1 MVGKFHP
8 VAPFDHRTA
17 ADAERGG
24 PTYRDRVS
32 QTEGV
37 AAVGIADDS
46 SDARSGGPV
55 WLYAVFGVL
64 AAFFGVAIGS
74 LVAAFID
81 PAYSPIEVVAST
93 AIDLPPQAVK
103 EWATSTFGTASK
115 SVVIGVVVV
124 TVLAVAAWAGVSAR
138 LHPRFGIQVMIVA
151 GLVGAVAALLRP
163 VDIFLAPL
171 PSLVAGGAAALAL
184 WWLLRMA
191 RPSAVTEPVSAT
203 STTLEGPEASSNWRK
218 PAEVSR
224 RGVLLG
230 IGGVVVVGGAA
241 MASARWLTS
250 RASAVA
256 SRVATVLP
264 QPAEALA
271 PLPASVQAPVPGM
284 TPFITPNSDFYRIDT
299 AVIVPQVTAEEW
311 TLAFDGMVRRPFTI
325 TYAELLDMPMV
336 ERDVTIMCVSNP
348 IGGALIGTARWLGTP
363 LLPLLERAGIEP
375 GADQLFS
382 TSVDGWTC
390 STPLDGLA
398 EREPLLAIG
407 MNGEPLPI
415 QHGFPVRMIIPGL
428 YGFISATKWV
438 TRISATTYAQDPAY
452 WTVRGWATD
461 APVLTGSRIDLPQ
474 GSVTVGQAAIG
485 GVAWAMDGDG
495 ISRVEVSI
503 DDGPWQE
510 ARLADQPTPR
520 TWRQWWLEW
529 QATPGRHTI
538 AVRATNGRG
547 ETQTSEVRD
556 VVPSGATGYDVG
568 IVEVA

>member
-1 MVGKFHP
+1 MSE
-8 VAPFDHRTA
+8 TA
-17 ADAERGG
+17 VETQPTPARIGSG
-24 PTYRDRVS
+24 P
-32 QTEGV
+32 
-37 AAVGIADDS
+37 A
-46 SDARSGGPV
+46 

-64 AAFFGVAIGS
+64 AAAFGVAIGT

-81 PAYSPIEVVAST
+81 PAYAPIEVVAST
-93 AIDLPPQAVK
+93 AIDIPPAVVK

-115 SVVIGVVVV
+115 SVVVGVV
-124 TVLAVAAWAGVSAR
+124 AVAVVAIAAWSGVASR
-138 LHPRFGIQVMIVA
+138 TRPRFGIQVMLVA
-151 GLVGAVAALLRP
+151 GVVGAVAALLRP
-163 VDIFLAPL
+163 VDAFLAPL
-171 PSLVAGGAAALAL
+171 PSLVAGVAAALAL

-191 RPSAVTEPVSAT
+191 RPSAVAAPESVPDMPTDGLKEVSPGHQDLPGRE
-203 STTLEGPEASSNWRK
+203 SLGMS
-218 PAEVSR
+218 AEVQSVSR

-241 MASARWLTS
+241 LASARWLTT

-256 SRVATVLP
+256 SRVAAVLP
-264 QPAEALA
+264 SPAEVLP

-284 TPFITPNSDFYRIDT
+284 APFVTPNADFYRIDT

-311 TLAFDGMVRRPFTI
+311 TLSFDGMVRRPFTI
-325 TYAELLDMPMV
+325 TYAELLEMPMV

-348 IGGALIGTARWLGTP
+348 IGGDLIGTARWLGTP

-375 GADQLFS
+375 GADQIFS
-382 TSVDGWTC
+382 TSIDGWTC

-398 EREPLLAIG
+398 EREPLLAIA

-415 QHGFPVRMIIPGL
+415 EHGFPVRMIIPGL

-438 TRISATTYAQDPAY
+438 TQITATTYAADPAY

-461 APVLTGSRIDLPQ
+461 APVLTGSRIDLPD
-474 GSVTVGQAAIG
+474 GSLSVGQTAIG

-503 DDGPWQE
+503 DDGPWQD
-510 ARLADQPTPR
+510 AQLAEQPNPR

-529 QATPGRHTI
+529 EATPGRHSI
-538 AVRATNGRG
+538 AVRATNGLG
-547 ETQTSEVRD
+547 ETQTSEVAD

-568 IVEVA
+568 VVEVA

>member
-1 MVGKFHP
+1 MTTDRGKSG
-8 VAPFDHRTA
+8 
-17 ADAERGG
+17 DATRSGA
-24 PTYRDRVS
+24 TYRDPVS
-32 QTEGV
+32 NTAIQAPSVPERT
-37 AAVGIADDS
+37 
-46 SDARSGGPV
+46 RSGAE
-55 WLYAVFGVL
+55 WLYAFFGVL
-64 AAFFGVAIGS
+64 AAAFGVAIGT
-74 LVAAFID
+74 LVAALID
-81 PAYSPIEVVAST
+81 PAYAPIEVVAST

-115 SVVIGVVVV
+115 SVVVGVVIV
-124 TVLAVAAWAGVSAR
+124 AVIALSAWAGVRSR
-138 LHPRFGIQVMIVA
+138 DRVSFGVQVMVVA
-151 GLVGAVAALLRP
+151 GVVGAAAALLRP
-163 VDIFLAPL
+163 VDALLAPL
-171 PSLVAGGAAALAL
+171 PSLTAGAAAALAL
-184 WWLLRMA
+184 WWLVRMA
-191 RPSAVTEPVSAT
+191 RSRQPANFGNLS
-203 STTLEGPEASSNWRK
+203 EASSPDFPK
-218 PAEVSR
+218 SETTTTAPKELSR

-241 MASARWLTS
+241 WAGARWLVN
-250 RASAVA
+250 SANATA
-256 SRVATVLP
+256 SRLAAVLP
-264 QPAEALA
+264 KASEPLA

-284 TPFITPNSDFYRIDT
+284 TPFITPNADFYRIDT

-311 TLAFDGMVRRPFTI
+311 TLTFDGMVRRPFTI

-348 IGGALIGTARWLGTP
+348 IGGDLIGTARWLGTP

-415 QHGFPVRMIIPGL
+415 EHGFPVRMIIPGL

-474 GSVTVGQAAIG
+474 GSVTVGQTAIG

-510 ARLADQPTPR
+510 AQLADQPNPR

-529 QATPGRHTI
+529 EATPGRHTI
-538 AVRATNGRG
+538 SVRATDGLG
-547 ETQTSEVRD
+547 QTQTSEVRD

-568 IVEVA
+568 VVEVA

>member
-1 MVGKFHP
+1 MSE
-8 VAPFDHRTA
+8 TA
-17 ADAERGG
+17 VETQPTPARIGSG
-24 PTYRDRVS
+24 P
-32 QTEGV
+32 
-37 AAVGIADDS
+37 A
-46 SDARSGGPV
+46 

-64 AAFFGVAIGS
+64 AAAFGVAIGT

-81 PAYSPIEVVAST
+81 PAYAPIEVVAST
-93 AIDLPPQAVK
+93 AIDIPPAVVK

-115 SVVIGVVVV
+115 SVVVGVV
-124 TVLAVAAWAGVSAR
+124 AVAVVAIAAWSGVASR
-138 LHPRFGIQVMIVA
+138 TRPRFGIQVMLVA
-151 GLVGAVAALLRP
+151 GVVGAVAALLRP
-163 VDIFLAPL
+163 VDAFLAPL
-171 PSLVAGGAAALAL
+171 PSLAAGVAAALAL

-191 RPSAVTEPVSAT
+191 RPSAVAAPESVPDMPTDGLKEVSPGHQDLPGRE
-203 STTLEGPEASSNWRK
+203 SLGMS
-218 PAEVSR
+218 AEVQSVSR

-241 MASARWLTS
+241 LASARWLTT

-256 SRVATVLP
+256 SRVAAVLP
-264 QPAEALA
+264 SPAEVLP

-284 TPFITPNSDFYRIDT
+284 APFVTPNADFYRIDT

-311 TLAFDGMVRRPFTI
+311 TLSFDGMVRRPFTI
-325 TYAELLDMPMV
+325 TYAELLEMPMV

-348 IGGALIGTARWLGTP
+348 IGGDLIGTARWLGTP

-375 GADQLFS
+375 GADQIFS
-382 TSVDGWTC
+382 TSIDGWTC

-398 EREPLLAIG
+398 EREPLLAIA

-415 QHGFPVRMIIPGL
+415 EHGFPVRMIIPGL

-438 TRISATTYAQDPAY
+438 TQITATTYAADPAY

-461 APVLTGSRIDLPQ
+461 APVLTGSRIDLPD
-474 GSVTVGQAAIG
+474 GSLSVGQTAIG

-503 DDGPWQE
+503 DDGPWQD
-510 ARLADQPTPR
+510 AQLAEQPNPR

-529 QATPGRHTI
+529 EATPGRHSI
-538 AVRATNGRG
+538 AVRATNGLG
-547 ETQTSEVRD
+547 ETQTSEVAD

-568 IVEVA
+568 VVEVA

>member
-1 MVGKFHP
+1 VSE
-8 VAPFDHRTA
+8 TA
-17 ADAERGG
+17 VETQPTPARIGSG
-24 PTYRDRVS
+24 P
-32 QTEGV
+32 
-37 AAVGIADDS
+37 A
-46 SDARSGGPV
+46 

-64 AAFFGVAIGS
+64 AAAFGVAIGT

-81 PAYSPIEVVAST
+81 PAYAPIEVVAST
-93 AIDLPPQAVK
+93 AIDIPPAVVK

-115 SVVIGVVVV
+115 SVVVGVV
-124 TVLAVAAWAGVSAR
+124 AVAVVAIAAWSGVASR
-138 LHPRFGIQVMIVA
+138 TRPRFGIQVMLVA
-151 GLVGAVAALLRP
+151 GVVGAVAALLRP
-163 VDIFLAPL
+163 VDAFLAPL
-171 PSLVAGGAAALAL
+171 PSLVAGVAAALAL

-191 RPSAVTEPVSAT
+191 RPSAVAAPESVPDMPTDGLKEVSPGHQDLPGRE
-203 STTLEGPEASSNWRK
+203 SLGMS
-218 PAEVSR
+218 AEVQSVSR

-241 MASARWLTS
+241 LASARWLTT

-256 SRVATVLP
+256 SRVAAVLP
-264 QPAEALA
+264 SPAEVLP

-284 TPFITPNSDFYRIDT
+284 APFVTPNADFYRIDT

-311 TLAFDGMVRRPFTI
+311 TLSFDGMVRRPFTI
-325 TYAELLDMPMV
+325 TYAELLEMPMV

-348 IGGALIGTARWLGTP
+348 IGGDLIGTARWLGTP

-375 GADQLFS
+375 GADQIFS
-382 TSVDGWTC
+382 TSIDGWTC

-398 EREPLLAIG
+398 EREPLLAIA

-415 QHGFPVRMIIPGL
+415 EHGFPVRMIIPGL

-438 TRISATTYAQDPAY
+438 TQITGTTYAADPAY

-461 APVLTGSRIDLPQ
+461 APVLTGSRIDLPD
-474 GSVTVGQAAIG
+474 GSLSVGQTAIG

-503 DDGPWQE
+503 DDGPWQD
-510 ARLADQPTPR
+510 AQLAEQPNPR

-529 QATPGRHTI
+529 EATPGRHSI
-538 AVRATNGRG
+538 AVRATNGLG
-547 ETQTSEVRD
+547 ETQTSEVAD

-568 IVEVA
+568 VVEVA

>member
-1 MVGKFHP
+1 MSHTDDTVAAP
-8 VAPFDHRTA
+8 VVAAA
-17 ADAERGG
+17 ADGAGG
-24 PTYRDRVS
+24 SPS
-32 QTEGV
+32 I
-37 AAVGIADDS
+37 AV
-46 SDARSGGPV
+46 V
-55 WLYAVFGVL
+55 YAVLGVL
-64 AAFFGVAIGS
+64 AAAFGVAIGT
-74 LVAAFID
+74 LAAAFID
-81 PAYSPIEVVAST
+81 PAYAPIEVVAST

-115 SVVIGVVVV
+115 SVVVSVVVV
-124 TVLAVAAWAGVSAR
+124 AVMAIAAWAGVASR
-138 LHPRFGIQVMIVA
+138 TRSRFGIQVMLVA
-151 GLVGAVAALLRP
+151 GVVGAVAALLRP
-163 VDIFLAPL
+163 VDAFLAPL
-171 PSLVAGGAAALAL
+171 PSLVAGAAAALAL

-191 RPSAVTEPVSAT
+191 RSREPARPVAEAETVSAS
-203 STTLEGPEASSNWRK
+203 STTLEGPEASFNWQK
-218 PAEVSR
+218 QDEVSR

-230 IGGVVVVGGAA
+230 IGGVVIVGGAA
-241 MASARWLTS
+241 LASARWLTT

-256 SRVATVLP
+256 SRVAAVLP
-264 QPAEALA
+264 KAAEPLS
-271 PLPASVQAPVPGM
+271 PLPASVQAPVPGL

-311 TLAFDGMVRRPFTI
+311 TLTFDGMVRRPFTI
-325 TYAELLDMPMV
+325 TYADLLSMPMV

-348 IGGALIGTARWLGTP
+348 IGGDLIGTARWLGTP
-363 LLPLLERAGIEP
+363 LLPLLERAGIEL

-415 QHGFPVRMIIPGL
+415 EHGFPVRMIIPGL

-474 GSVTVGQAAIG
+474 GSVTVGQTAIG

-503 DDGPWQE
+503 DDGPWQD
-510 ARLADQPTPR
+510 AQLADQPNPR

-529 QATPGRHTI
+529 EATPGRHTL
-538 AVRATNGRG
+538 AVRATNGLG

-568 IVEVA
+568 VVEVG

>member
-1 MVGKFHP
+1 MTTDRGKSG
-8 VAPFDHRTA
+8 
-17 ADAERGG
+17 DATRSGA
-24 PTYRDRVS
+24 TYRDPVS
-32 QTEGV
+32 NTAIQAPSVPERT
-37 AAVGIADDS
+37 
-46 SDARSGGPV
+46 RSGAE
-55 WLYAVFGVL
+55 WLYAFFGVL
-64 AAFFGVAIGS
+64 AAAFGVAIGT
-74 LVAAFID
+74 LVAALID
-81 PAYSPIEVVAST
+81 PAYAPIEVVAST

-115 SVVIGVVVV
+115 SVVVGVVIV
-124 TVLAVAAWAGVSAR
+124 AVIALSAWAGVRSR
-138 LHPRFGIQVMIVA
+138 DRVSFGVQVMVVA
-151 GLVGAVAALLRP
+151 GVVGAAAALLRP
-163 VDIFLAPL
+163 VDALLAPL
-171 PSLVAGGAAALAL
+171 PSLTAGAAAALAL
-184 WWLLRMA
+184 WWLVRMA
-191 RPSAVTEPVSAT
+191 RPRQPANFGNLS
-203 STTLEGPEASSNWRK
+203 EASSPDFPK
-218 PAEVSR
+218 SETTTTAPKELSR

-241 MASARWLTS
+241 WAGARWLVN
-250 RASAVA
+250 SANATA
-256 SRVATVLP
+256 SRLAAVLP
-264 QPAEALA
+264 KASEPLA

-284 TPFITPNSDFYRIDT
+284 TPFITPNADFYRIDT

-311 TLAFDGMVRRPFTI
+311 TLTFDGMVRRPFTI

-348 IGGALIGTARWLGTP
+348 IGGDLIGTARWLGTP

-415 QHGFPVRMIIPGL
+415 EHGFPVRMIIPGL

-474 GSVTVGQAAIG
+474 GSVTVGQTAIG

-510 ARLADQPTPR
+510 AQLADQPNPR

-529 QATPGRHTI
+529 EATPGRHTI
-538 AVRATNGRG
+538 SVRATDGLG
-547 ETQTSEVRD
+547 QTQTSEVRD

-568 IVEVA
+568 VVEVA

>member
-1 MVGKFHP
+1 MQ
-8 VAPFDHRTA
+8 APSVPERTWTA
-17 ADAERGG
+17 A
-24 PTYRDRVS
+24 P
-32 QTEGV
+32 
-37 AAVGIADDS
+37 
-46 SDARSGGPV
+46 
-55 WLYAVFGVL
+55 WLYAFFGVL
-64 AAFFGVAIGS
+64 AAAFGASVGT
-74 LVAAFID
+74 LAAALID
-81 PAYSPIEVVAST
+81 PAYAPVEVVAST

-103 EWATSTFGTASK
+103 EWATSTFGTQSK
-115 SVVIGVVVV
+115 SVVVGVVIAAVV
-124 TVLAVAAWAGVSAR
+124 AISAWAGVRSRAR
-138 LHPRFGIQVMIVA
+138 VSFGAQVMVVA
-151 GLVGAVAALLRP
+151 GVVGAAAALLRP
-163 VDIFLAPL
+163 VDALLAPL
-171 PSLVAGGAAALAL
+171 PSIAAGAAAAFAL
-184 WWLLRMA
+184 WWLVRMA
-191 RPSAVTEPVSAT
+191 
-203 STTLEGPEASSNWRK
+203 K
-218 PAEVSR
+218 PAPPGQASADESQAQMPSKQVSR

-241 MASARWLTS
+241 WAGARWLVN
-250 RASAVA
+250 SANATA
-256 SRVATVLP
+256 SRLAAVLP
-264 QPAEALA
+264 RPAESLA
-271 PLPASVQAPVPGM
+271 PLPASVQAPVSGM
-284 TPFITPNSDFYRIDT
+284 TPFITPTADFYRIDT

-311 TLAFDGMVRRPFTI
+311 TLTFDGMVRRPFTI
-325 TYAELLDMPMV
+325 TYAELLEMPMV

-348 IGGALIGTARWLGTP
+348 IGGDLIGTARWLGTP

-415 QHGFPVRMIIPGL
+415 EHGFPVRMIIPGL

-474 GSVTVGQAAIG
+474 GSVTVGQTAIG

-503 DDGPWQE
+503 DDGPWQD
-510 ARLADQPTPR
+510 AQLADQPTPR
-520 TWRQWWLEW
+520 TWRQWWVEW
-529 QATPGRHTI
+529 DATPGRHTI
-538 AVRATNGRG
+538 AVRATNGMG

-568 IVEVA
+568 VVEVA

>member
-1 MVGKFHP
+1 MQSG
-8 VAPFDHRTA
+8 A
-17 ADAERGG
+17 
-24 PTYRDRVS
+24 TYRDRVS
-32 QTEGV
+32 ETSVEAPSAPERTRSGV
-37 AAVGIADDS
+37 A
-46 SDARSGGPV
+46 
-55 WLYAVFGVL
+55 WLYALMGVL
-64 AAFFGVAIGS
+64 AAGFGVAVGT
-74 LVAAFID
+74 LVAALID
-81 PAYSPIEVVAST
+81 AAYAPIEVVAST

-115 SVVIGVVVV
+115 SVVVAVVGV
-124 TVLAVAAWAGVSAR
+124 AVIAISAWAGATSR
-138 LHPRFGIQVMIVA
+138 TRPRFGIQVMLIA
-151 GLVGAVAALLRP
+151 GVVGAVAALLRP
-163 VDIFLAPL
+163 VDALLAPL
-171 PSLVAGGAAALAL
+171 PSLIAGAAAALAL

-191 RPSAVTEPVSAT
+191 QPTRVDIN
-203 STTLEGPEASSNWRK
+203 EGVDIHEGDASGPK
-218 PAEVSR
+218 EVSR

-241 MASARWLTS
+241 LASARWLTT

-256 SRVATVLP
+256 SRVAAVLP
-264 QPAEALA
+264 QPIESLP

-284 TPFITPNSDFYRIDT
+284 TPFLTSNADFYRIDT

-311 TLAFDGMVRRPFTI
+311 TLSFDGMVRRPFTI

-336 ERDVTIMCVSNP
+336 ERDITIMCVSNP
-348 IGGALIGTARWLGTP
+348 IGGDLIGTARWLGTP

-415 QHGFPVRMIIPGL
+415 EHGFPVRMIIPGL

-503 DDGPWQE
+503 DDGPWQD
-510 ARLADQPTPR
+510 AQLADQPTPR

-529 QATPGRHTI
+529 EATPGRHTI
-538 AVRATNGRG
+538 AVRATNGLG

-568 IVEVA
+568 VVEVA

>member
-1 MVGKFHP
+1 M
-8 VAPFDHRTA
+8 
-17 ADAERGG
+17 GG
-24 PTYRDRVS
+24 ATYRDRVS
-32 QTEGV
+32 QTEDAGVPPVGVTERKAPATGV
-37 AAVGIADDS
+37 AV
-46 SDARSGGPV
+46 
-55 WLYAVFGVL
+55 LYAVLGVL
-64 AAFFGVAIGS
+64 AAAFGVAIGT

-81 PAYSPIEVVAST
+81 PAYAPIEVVAST
-93 AIDLPPQAVK
+93 AIDLPPQQVK

-115 SVVIGVVVV
+115 SVVVGVVVV
-124 TVLAVAAWAGVSAR
+124 AVVVTAAWAGITAR
-138 LHPRFGIQVMIVA
+138 TRPRFGIQVMIVA

-163 VDIFLAPL
+163 VDLLLAPL
-171 PSLVAGGAAALAL
+171 PSIAAGAAAAVAL

-191 RPSAVTEPVSAT
+191 TPADGVGAVAVPAVSDSGGAIPAGEFKQVSPSNQDLFESGSLDSSA
-203 STTLEGPEASSNWRK
+203 EAQS
-218 PAEVSR
+218 VSR

-241 MASARWLTS
+241 LASARWLTT

-256 SRVATVLP
+256 SRVAAVLP
-264 QPAEALA
+264 TPAEALA

-284 TPFITPNSDFYRIDT
+284 APFITPNADFYRIDT

-311 TLAFDGMVRRPFTI
+311 TLSFDGMVRRPFTL
-325 TYAELLDMPMV
+325 TYADLLDMPMV

-348 IGGALIGTARWLGTP
+348 IGGDLIGTARWLGTP

-382 TSVDGWTC
+382 TSSDGWTC

-415 QHGFPVRMIIPGL
+415 EHGFPVRMIIPGL

-438 TRISATTYAQDPAY
+438 TRISASTYAQDPAY

-474 GSVTVGQAAIG
+474 GSLTVGQTAIG

-503 DDGPWQE
+503 DDGPWQD
-510 ARLADQPTPR
+510 AQLADQPTPR

-529 QATPGRHTI
+529 EATPGRHSI
-538 AVRATNGRG
+538 AVRATNGLG
-547 ETQTSEVRD
+547 ETQTSEVAD

-568 IVEVA
+568 VVEVA

>member
-1 MVGKFHP
+1 VSE
-8 VAPFDHRTA
+8 TA
-17 ADAERGG
+17 VETQPTPARIGSG
-24 PTYRDRVS
+24 P
-32 QTEGV
+32 
-37 AAVGIADDS
+37 A
-46 SDARSGGPV
+46 

-64 AAFFGVAIGS
+64 AAAFGVAIGT

-81 PAYSPIEVVAST
+81 PAYAPIEVVAST
-93 AIDLPPQAVK
+93 AIDIPPAVVK

-115 SVVIGVVVV
+115 SVVVGVV
-124 TVLAVAAWAGVSAR
+124 AVAVVAIAAWSGVASR
-138 LHPRFGIQVMIVA
+138 TRPRFGIQVMLVA
-151 GLVGAVAALLRP
+151 GVVGAVAALLRP
-163 VDIFLAPL
+163 VDAFLAPL
-171 PSLVAGGAAALAL
+171 PSLAAGVAAALAL

-191 RPSAVTEPVSAT
+191 RPSAVAAPESVPDMPTDGLKEVSPGHQDLPGRE
-203 STTLEGPEASSNWRK
+203 SLGMS
-218 PAEVSR
+218 AEVQSVSR

-241 MASARWLTS
+241 LASARWLTT

-256 SRVATVLP
+256 SRVAAVLP
-264 QPAEALA
+264 SPAEVLP

-284 TPFITPNSDFYRIDT
+284 APFVTPNADFYRIDT

-311 TLAFDGMVRRPFTI
+311 TLSFDGMVRRPFTI
-325 TYAELLDMPMV
+325 TYAELLEMPMV

-348 IGGALIGTARWLGTP
+348 IGGDLIGTARWLGTP

-375 GADQLFS
+375 GADQIFS
-382 TSVDGWTC
+382 TSIDGWTC

-398 EREPLLAIG
+398 EREPLLAIA

-415 QHGFPVRMIIPGL
+415 EHGFPVRMIIPGL

-438 TRISATTYAQDPAY
+438 TQITATTYAADPAY

-461 APVLTGSRIDLPQ
+461 APVLTGSRIDLPD
-474 GSVTVGQAAIG
+474 GSLSVGQTAIG

-503 DDGPWQE
+503 DDGPWQD
-510 ARLADQPTPR
+510 AQLAEQPNPR

-529 QATPGRHTI
+529 EATPGRHSI
-538 AVRATNGRG
+538 AVRATNGLG
-547 ETQTSEVRD
+547 ETQTSEVAD

-568 IVEVA
+568 VVEVA

>member
-1 MVGKFHP
+1 MSE
-8 VAPFDHRTA
+8 TA
-17 ADAERGG
+17 VETQPTPARIGSG
-24 PTYRDRVS
+24 P
-32 QTEGV
+32 
-37 AAVGIADDS
+37 A
-46 SDARSGGPV
+46 

-64 AAFFGVAIGS
+64 AAAFGVAIGT

-81 PAYSPIEVVAST
+81 PAYAPIEVVAST
-93 AIDLPPQAVK
+93 AIDLPPQQVK

-115 SVVIGVVVV
+115 SVVVGVV
-124 TVLAVAAWAGVSAR
+124 AVAVVAIAAWSGVASR
-138 LHPRFGIQVMIVA
+138 TRPRFGIQVMLVA
-151 GLVGAVAALLRP
+151 GVVGAVAALLRP
-163 VDIFLAPL
+163 VDAFLAPL
-171 PSLVAGGAAALAL
+171 PSLAAGVAAALAL

-191 RPSAVTEPVSAT
+191 RPSAVAAPESVPDMPTDGLKEVSPGHQDLPGRE
-203 STTLEGPEASSNWRK
+203 SLGMS
-218 PAEVSR
+218 AEVQSVSR

-241 MASARWLTS
+241 LASARWLTT

-256 SRVATVLP
+256 SRVAAVLP
-264 QPAEALA
+264 SPAEVLP

-284 TPFITPNSDFYRIDT
+284 APFVTPNADFYRIDT

-311 TLAFDGMVRRPFTI
+311 TLSFDGMVRRPFTI
-325 TYAELLDMPMV
+325 TYAELLEMPMV

-348 IGGALIGTARWLGTP
+348 IGGDLIGTARWLGTP

-375 GADQLFS
+375 GADQIFS
-382 TSVDGWTC
+382 TSIDGWTC

-398 EREPLLAIG
+398 EREPLLAIA

-415 QHGFPVRMIIPGL
+415 EHGFPVRMIIPGL

-438 TRISATTYAQDPAY
+438 TQITATTYAADPAY

-461 APVLTGSRIDLPQ
+461 APVLTGSRIDLPD
-474 GSVTVGQAAIG
+474 GSLSVGQTAIG

-503 DDGPWQE
+503 DDGPWQD
-510 ARLADQPTPR
+510 AQLAEQPNPR

-529 QATPGRHTI
+529 EATPGRHSI
-538 AVRATNGRG
+538 AVRATNGLG
-547 ETQTSEVRD
+547 ETQTSEVAD

-568 IVEVA
+568 VVEVA

>member
-1 MVGKFHP
+1 MSETAVD
-8 VAPFDHRTA
+8 APSAPERTGSSA
-17 ADAERGG
+17 A
-24 PTYRDRVS
+24 
-32 QTEGV
+32 
-37 AAVGIADDS
+37 
-46 SDARSGGPV
+46 
-55 WLYAVFGVL
+55 WLYALLGVL
-64 AAFFGVAIGS
+64 AAGFGVAIGT
-74 LVAAFID
+74 LVAALID

-115 SVVIGVVVV
+115 SVVVGVVVV
-124 TVLAVAAWAGVSAR
+124 AVIAIAAWAGVASR
-138 LHPRFGIQVMIVA
+138 TRSRFGIQVMLVA
-151 GLVGAVAALLRP
+151 GVVGAVAALLRP
-163 VDIFLAPL
+163 VDALLAPL
-171 PSLVAGGAAALAL
+171 PSLVAGAAAALAL

-191 RPSAVTEPVSAT
+191 RPSWPVSA
-203 STTLEGPEASSNWRK
+203 SNRDFGTTESRDNWQEPK
-218 PAEVSR
+218 EVSR

-241 MASARWLTS
+241 LASARWLTT

-256 SRVATVLP
+256 SRVAAVLP
-264 QPAEALA
+264 KAAEPLA

-284 TPFITPNSDFYRIDT
+284 TPFITPNTDFYRIDT

-311 TLAFDGMVRRPFTI
+311 TLSFDGMVRRPFTI
-325 TYAELLDMPMV
+325 TYADLLDMPMV

-348 IGGALIGTARWLGTP
+348 IGGDLIGTARWLGTP

-390 STPLDGLA
+390 STPLDGLT

-415 QHGFPVRMIIPGL
+415 EHGFPVRMIIPGL

-474 GSVTVGQAAIG
+474 GSVTVGQTAIG

-510 ARLADQPTPR
+510 AQLADQPNPR

-529 QATPGRHTI
+529 EATPGRHTI
-538 AVRATNGRG
+538 AVRATNGLG

-568 IVEVA
+568 VVEVA

>member
-1 MVGKFHP
+1 M
-8 VAPFDHRTA
+8 
-17 ADAERGG
+17 GG
-24 PTYRDRVS
+24 ATYRDRVS
-32 QTEGV
+32 ETEHAGVPPVAVTEPRSPATGV
-37 AAVGIADDS
+37 AV
-46 SDARSGGPV
+46 
-55 WLYAVFGVL
+55 LYAVLGVL
-64 AAFFGVAIGS
+64 AAAFGVAIGT
-74 LVAAFID
+74 LAAAFID
-81 PAYSPIEVVAST
+81 PAYAPIEVVAST
-93 AIDLPPQAVK
+93 AIDLPPQPVK

-115 SVVIGVVVV
+115 SVVVGVVVV
-124 TVLAVAAWAGVSAR
+124 AVVVTAAWAGLTAR
-138 LHPRFGIQVMIVA
+138 TRPRFGIQVMIVA

-163 VDIFLAPL
+163 VDFLLAPL
-171 PSLVAGGAAALAL
+171 PSIVAGAAAAVAL

-191 RPSAVTEPVSAT
+191 TPSPVAG
-203 STTLEGPEASSNWRK
+203 TTPSVFASNGDFGAAESPDKWQK
-218 PAEVSR
+218 PAEVQSVSR

-241 MASARWLTS
+241 LASARWLTT

-256 SRVATVLP
+256 SRVAAVLP
-264 QPAEALA
+264 KPAETLG
-271 PLPASVQAPVPGM
+271 PLPAGVQAPVPGM
-284 TPFITPNSDFYRIDT
+284 APFITPNADFYRIDT

-311 TLAFDGMVRRPFTI
+311 TLSFDGMVRRPFTL
-325 TYAELLDMPMV
+325 TYADLLDMPMV

-348 IGGALIGTARWLGTP
+348 IGGDLIGTARWLGTP

-382 TSVDGWTC
+382 TSFDGWTC

-415 QHGFPVRMIIPGL
+415 DHGFPVRMIIPGL

-438 TRISATTYAQDPAY
+438 TRISASTYAQDPAY

-474 GSVTVGQAAIG
+474 GSLTVGQTAIG

-503 DDGPWQE
+503 DDGPWQD
-510 ARLADQPTPR
+510 AQLADQPTPR

-529 QATPGRHTI
+529 EATPGRHSIT
-538 AVRATNGRG
+538 VRATNGLG
-547 ETQTSEVRD
+547 ETQTSEVAD

-568 IVEVA
+568 VVEVA

>member
-1 MVGKFHP
+1 MSE
-8 VAPFDHRTA
+8 TA
-17 ADAERGG
+17 VETQPTPARIGSG
-24 PTYRDRVS
+24 P
-32 QTEGV
+32 
-37 AAVGIADDS
+37 A
-46 SDARSGGPV
+46 

-64 AAFFGVAIGS
+64 AAAFGVAIGT

-81 PAYSPIEVVAST
+81 PAYAPIEVVAST
-93 AIDLPPQAVK
+93 AIDIPPAVVK

-115 SVVIGVVVV
+115 SVVVGVV
-124 TVLAVAAWAGVSAR
+124 AVAVVAIAAWSGVASR
-138 LHPRFGIQVMIVA
+138 TRPRFGIQVMLVA
-151 GLVGAVAALLRP
+151 GVVGAVAALLRP
-163 VDIFLAPL
+163 VDAFLAPL
-171 PSLVAGGAAALAL
+171 PSLVAGVAAALAL

-191 RPSAVTEPVSAT
+191 RPSAVAAPESVPDMPTDGLKEVSPGYQDLPGRE
-203 STTLEGPEASSNWRK
+203 SLGMS
-218 PAEVSR
+218 AEVQSVSR

-241 MASARWLTS
+241 LASARWLTT

-256 SRVATVLP
+256 SRVAAVLP
-264 QPAEALA
+264 SPAEVLP

-284 TPFITPNSDFYRIDT
+284 APFVTPNADFYRIDT

-311 TLAFDGMVRRPFTI
+311 TLSFDGMVRRPFTI
-325 TYAELLDMPMV
+325 TYAELLEMPMV

-348 IGGALIGTARWLGTP
+348 IGGDLIGTARWLGTP

-375 GADQLFS
+375 GADQIFS
-382 TSVDGWTC
+382 TSIDGWTC

-398 EREPLLAIG
+398 EREPLLAIA

-415 QHGFPVRMIIPGL
+415 EHGFPVRMIIPGL

-438 TRISATTYAQDPAY
+438 TQITATTYAADPAY

-461 APVLTGSRIDLPQ
+461 APVLTGSRIDLPD
-474 GSVTVGQAAIG
+474 GSLSVGQTAIG

-503 DDGPWQE
+503 DDGPWQD
-510 ARLADQPTPR
+510 AQLAEQPNPR

-529 QATPGRHTI
+529 EATPGRHSI
-538 AVRATNGRG
+538 AVRATNGLG
-547 ETQTSEVRD
+547 ETQTSEVAD

-568 IVEVA
+568 VVEVA

>member
-1 MVGKFHP
+1 MTTDRGKSG
-8 VAPFDHRTA
+8 
-17 ADAERGG
+17 DATRSGA
-24 PTYRDRVS
+24 TYRDPVS
-32 QTEGV
+32 NTAIQAPSVPERT
-37 AAVGIADDS
+37 
-46 SDARSGGPV
+46 RSGAE
-55 WLYAVFGVL
+55 WLYAFFGVL
-64 AAFFGVAIGS
+64 AAAFGVAIGT
-74 LVAAFID
+74 LVAALID
-81 PAYSPIEVVAST
+81 PAYAPIEVVAST

-115 SVVIGVVVV
+115 SVVVGVVIV
-124 TVLAVAAWAGVSAR
+124 AVIALSAWAGVRSR
-138 LHPRFGIQVMIVA
+138 DRVSFGVQVMVVA
-151 GLVGAVAALLRP
+151 GVVGAAAALLRP
-163 VDIFLAPL
+163 VDALLAPL
-171 PSLVAGGAAALAL
+171 PSLTAGAAAALAL
-184 WWLLRMA
+184 WWLVRMA
-191 RPSAVTEPVSAT
+191 RPRQPANFGNLS
-203 STTLEGPEASSNWRK
+203 EASSPDLPK
-218 PAEVSR
+218 SETTSTAPKELSR

-241 MASARWLTS
+241 WAGARWLVN
-250 RASAVA
+250 SANATA
-256 SRVATVLP
+256 SRLAAVLP
-264 QPAEALA
+264 KASEPLA

-284 TPFITPNSDFYRIDT
+284 TPFITPNADFYRIDT

-311 TLAFDGMVRRPFTI
+311 TLTFDGMVRRPFTI

-348 IGGALIGTARWLGTP
+348 IGGDLIGTARWLGTP

-415 QHGFPVRMIIPGL
+415 EHGFPVRMIIPGL

-474 GSVTVGQAAIG
+474 GSVTVGQTAIG

-510 ARLADQPTPR
+510 AQLADQPNPR

-529 QATPGRHTI
+529 EATPGRHTI
-538 AVRATNGRG
+538 SVRATDGLG
-547 ETQTSEVRD
+547 QTQTSEVRD

-568 IVEVA
+568 VVEVA

>member
-1 MVGKFHP
+1 MSE
-8 VAPFDHRTA
+8 TA
-17 ADAERGG
+17 VETQPTPARIGSG
-24 PTYRDRVS
+24 P
-32 QTEGV
+32 
-37 AAVGIADDS
+37 A
-46 SDARSGGPV
+46 

-64 AAFFGVAIGS
+64 AAAFGVAIGT

-81 PAYSPIEVVAST
+81 PAYAPIEVVAST
-93 AIDLPPQAVK
+93 AIDIPPAVVK

-115 SVVIGVVVV
+115 SVVVGVV
-124 TVLAVAAWAGVSAR
+124 AVAVVAIAAWSGVASR
-138 LHPRFGIQVMIVA
+138 TRPRFGIQVMLVA
-151 GLVGAVAALLRP
+151 GVVGAVAALLRP
-163 VDIFLAPL
+163 VDAFLAPL
-171 PSLVAGGAAALAL
+171 PSLAAGVAAALAL

-191 RPSAVTEPVSAT
+191 RPSAVAAPESVPDMPTDGLKEVSPGHQDLPGRE
-203 STTLEGPEASSNWRK
+203 SLGMS
-218 PAEVSR
+218 AEVQSVSR

-241 MASARWLTS
+241 LASARWLTT

-256 SRVATVLP
+256 SRVAAVLP
-264 QPAEALA
+264 SPAEVLP

-284 TPFITPNSDFYRIDT
+284 APFVTPNADFYRIDT

-311 TLAFDGMVRRPFTI
+311 TLSFDGMVRRPFTI
-325 TYAELLDMPMV
+325 TYAELLEMPMV

-348 IGGALIGTARWLGTP
+348 IGGDLIGTARWLGTP

-375 GADQLFS
+375 GADQIFS
-382 TSVDGWTC
+382 TSIDGWTC

-398 EREPLLAIG
+398 EREPLLAIA

-415 QHGFPVRMIIPGL
+415 EHGFPVRMIIPGL

-438 TRISATTYAQDPAY
+438 TQITGTTYAADPAY

-461 APVLTGSRIDLPQ
+461 APVLTGSRIDLPD
-474 GSVTVGQAAIG
+474 GSLSVGQTAIG

-503 DDGPWQE
+503 DDGPWQD
-510 ARLADQPTPR
+510 AQLAEQPNPR

-529 QATPGRHTI
+529 EATPGRHSI
-538 AVRATNGRG
+538 AVRATNGLG
-547 ETQTSEVRD
+547 ETQTSEVAD

-568 IVEVA
+568 VVEVA

>member
-1 MVGKFHP
+1 M
-8 VAPFDHRTA
+8 
-17 ADAERGG
+17 GG
-24 PTYRDRVS
+24 ATYRDRVS
-32 QTEGV
+32 QTEDAAVPPVAVAERRSPATGV
-37 AAVGIADDS
+37 AA
-46 SDARSGGPV
+46 
-55 WLYAVFGVL
+55 LYAVLGVL
-64 AAFFGVAIGS
+64 AAAFGVAIGT

-81 PAYSPIEVVAST
+81 PAYAPIEVVAST
-93 AIDLPPQAVK
+93 AIDLPPQPVK

-115 SVVIGVVVV
+115 SVVVGVVVV
-124 TVLAVAAWAGVSAR
+124 AVVVTAAWAGITAR
-138 LHPRFGIQVMIVA
+138 TRPRFGIQVMIVA

-163 VDIFLAPL
+163 VDFFLAPL
-171 PSLVAGGAAALAL
+171 PSIVAGAAAAIAL

-191 RPSAVTEPVSAT
+191 TPSPVAGTTPSVFASNGDFGAAESPAKWQEPTEVQS
-203 STTLEGPEASSNWRK
+203 
-218 PAEVSR
+218 VSR

-241 MASARWLTS
+241 LASARWLTT

-256 SRVATVLP
+256 SRVAAVLP
-264 QPAEALA
+264 KAAEPLA

-284 TPFITPNSDFYRIDT
+284 APFITPNADFYRIDT

-311 TLAFDGMVRRPFTI
+311 TLSFDGMVRRPFTL
-325 TYAELLDMPMV
+325 TYADLLDMPMV

-348 IGGALIGTARWLGTP
+348 IGGDLIGTARWLGTP

-382 TSVDGWTC
+382 TSFDGWTC

-415 QHGFPVRMIIPGL
+415 EHGFPVRMIIPGL

-438 TRISATTYAQDPAY
+438 TRISASTYAQDPAY

-474 GSVTVGQAAIG
+474 GSLTVGQIAIG

-503 DDGPWQE
+503 DDGSWQD
-510 ARLADQPTPR
+510 AQLADQPTPR

-529 QATPGRHTI
+529 EATPGRHTI
-538 AVRATNGRG
+538 AVRATNGLG

-568 IVEVA
+568 VVEVA

>member
-1 MVGKFHP
+1 M
-8 VAPFDHRTA
+8 A
-17 ADAERGG
+17 ADRGG
-24 PTYRDRVS
+24 RPSATAIV
-32 QTEGV
+32 
-37 AAVGIADDS
+37 
-46 SDARSGGPV
+46 
-55 WLYAVFGVL
+55 YALLGVL
-64 AAFFGVAIGS
+64 AAGFGVAIGT
-74 LVAAFID
+74 LVAALID

-115 SVVIGVVVV
+115 SVVVGVVVV
-124 TVLAVAAWAGVSAR
+124 AVIAIAAWAGVASR
-138 LHPRFGIQVMIVA
+138 TRSRFGIQVMLVA
-151 GLVGAVAALLRP
+151 GVVGAVAALLRP
-163 VDIFLAPL
+163 VDALLAPL
-171 PSLVAGGAAALAL
+171 PSLVAGAAAALAL
-184 WWLLRMA
+184 WWLLRMTQ
-191 RPSAVTEPVSAT
+191 PSSTAEPGEELFAS
-203 STTLEGPEASSNWRK
+203 STTLEGPEASSKWQQPK
-218 PAEVSR
+218 EVSR

-241 MASARWLTS
+241 LASARWLTT

-256 SRVATVLP
+256 SRVAAVLP
-264 QPAEALA
+264 KAAEPLA

-284 TPFITPNSDFYRIDT
+284 TPFITPNTDFYRIDT

-311 TLAFDGMVRRPFTI
+311 TLSFDGMVRRPFTI
-325 TYAELLDMPMV
+325 SYAELLEMPMV
-336 ERDVTIMCVSNP
+336 ERDITIMCVSNP
-348 IGGALIGTARWLGTP
+348 IGGDLIGTARWLGTP

-390 STPLDGLA
+390 STPLDGLP

-415 QHGFPVRMIIPGL
+415 EHGFPVRMIIPGL

-474 GSVTVGQAAIG
+474 GSVTVGQTAIG

-503 DDGPWQE
+503 DDGPWQD
-510 ARLADQPTPR
+510 AQLAGQPNPR

-529 QATPGRHTI
+529 EATPGRHTI
-538 AVRATNGRG
+538 AVRATNGLG

-568 IVEVA
+568 VVEVG

>member
-1 MVGKFHP
+1 MDG
-8 VAPFDHRTA
+8 A
-17 ADAERGG
+17 
-24 PTYRDRVS
+24 TYRDPVS
-32 QTEGV
+32 EVQGTPVETQPTP
-37 AAVGIADDS
+37 
-46 SDARSGGPV
+46 ARIGSGPA
-55 WLYAVFGVL
+55 WLYATFGVL
-64 AAFFGVAIGS
+64 AAAFGVAIGS

-93 AIDLPPQAVK
+93 AIDIPPAVVK

-115 SVVIGVVVV
+115 SVVVGVVVV
-124 TVLAVAAWAGVSAR
+124 AVVAIAAWSGAASR
-138 LHPRFGIQVMIVA
+138 TRPRFGIQVMLVA
-151 GLVGAVAALLRP
+151 GVVGAVAALLRP
-163 VDIFLAPL
+163 VDAFLAPL
-171 PSLVAGGAAALAL
+171 PALVAGVAAALAL

-191 RPSAVTEPVSAT
+191 RPSADAAPELVPDMPKDRLKEVSPGYQDLPGRE
-203 STTLEGPEASSNWRK
+203 SLGMS
-218 PAEVSR
+218 AEVQSVSR

-241 MASARWLTS
+241 LASARWLTT

-256 SRVATVLP
+256 SRVAAVLP
-264 QPAEALA
+264 SPTEVLP

-284 TPFITPNSDFYRIDT
+284 APFVTPNADFYRIDT

-311 TLAFDGMVRRPFTI
+311 TLSFDGMVRRPFTI
-325 TYAELLDMPMV
+325 TYAELLEMPMV

-348 IGGALIGTARWLGTP
+348 IGGDLIGTARWLGTP

-375 GADQLFS
+375 GADQIFS

-398 EREPLLAIG
+398 EREPLLAIA

-415 QHGFPVRMIIPGL
+415 EHGFPVRMIIPGL

-438 TRISATTYAQDPAY
+438 TQITATTYAADPAY

-461 APVLTGSRIDLPQ
+461 APVLTGSRIDLPD
-474 GSVTVGQAAIG
+474 GSLSVGQTAIG

-503 DDGPWQE
+503 DDGPWQD
-510 ARLADQPTPR
+510 AQLAEQPNPR

-529 QATPGRHTI
+529 EATPGRHSI
-538 AVRATNGRG
+538 AVRATNGLG
-547 ETQTSEVRD
+547 ETQTSEVAD

-568 IVEVA
+568 VVEVA

>member
-1 MVGKFHP
+1 VTKVQGTPVGAQP
-8 VAPFDHRTA
+8 TPARIG
-17 ADAERGG
+17 GG
-24 PTYRDRVS
+24 P
-32 QTEGV
+32 
-37 AAVGIADDS
+37 A
-46 SDARSGGPV
+46 

-64 AAFFGVAIGS
+64 AAAFGVAIGT
-74 LVAAFID
+74 LFAAFID
-81 PAYSPIEVVAST
+81 PAYAPIEVVAST
-93 AIDLPPQAVK
+93 AIDVPPAVVK

-115 SVVIGVVVV
+115 SVVVGVVMV
-124 TVLAVAAWAGVSAR
+124 TVIVVSAWAGVSAR
-138 LHPRFGIQVMIVA
+138 LRPRFGIQVMLVA
-151 GLVGAVAALLRP
+151 GVVGAVAALLRP
-163 VDIFLAPL
+163 VDAFLAPL
-171 PSLVAGGAAALAL
+171 PSLVAGVAAALAL
-184 WWLLRMA
+184 WLLLRLAQPDATGAPESVPDMPTDGLKEVSPGYQDLPG
-191 RPSAVTEPVSAT
+191 RESLGMSAEVQS
-203 STTLEGPEASSNWRK
+203 
-218 PAEVSR
+218 VSR

-241 MASARWLTS
+241 LASARWLTT

-256 SRVATVLP
+256 SRVAAVLP
-264 QPAEALA
+264 SPTEVLP

-284 TPFITPNSDFYRIDT
+284 TPFVTPNADFYRIDT

-311 TLAFDGMVRRPFTI
+311 TLSFDGMVRRPFTI
-325 TYAELLDMPMV
+325 TYAELLEMPMV

-348 IGGALIGTARWLGTP
+348 IGGDLIGTARWLGTP

-382 TSVDGWTC
+382 ISIDGWTC

-398 EREPLLAIG
+398 EREPLLAIA

-415 QHGFPVRMIIPGL
+415 EHGFPVRMIIPGL

-438 TRISATTYAQDPAY
+438 TQITATTYAADPAY

-461 APVLTGSRIDLPQ
+461 APVLTGSRIDLPD
-474 GSVTVGQAAIG
+474 GSLSVGQTAIG

-503 DDGPWQE
+503 DDGPWQD
-510 ARLADQPTPR
+510 AQLAEQPNPR

-529 QATPGRHTI
+529 EATPGRHSI
-538 AVRATNGRG
+538 AVRATNGLG
-547 ETQTSEVRD
+547 ETQTSEVAE

-568 IVEVA
+568 IVDVV